1 MTSFDQVIQ
10 FSQQVRVDFL
20 RVIIQDTQQKWI
32 IWVSIFFRV
41 DWNYSNSFS

>member
-32 IWVSIFFRV
+32 I
-41 DWNYSNSFS
+41 